1 MNKEFLDSV
10 VLVKDEF
17 GDGKI
22 SANEIKIMIEIGI
35 LFGAALV
42 SSVVTWFI
50 GKYLKRKQQKNKINK
65 ETLDYSESNTRIQER
80 LMYLRIKTGASR
92 VRLCMFHNGGEFYSG
107 IPMSKF
113 SCTHE
118 SSAKGISN
126 ELENLQNYLTTMF
139 SEKISLVRRND
150 PEIHSV
156 RNMGE
161 GKSKFLYKTNEV
173 DFFAILPVYKN
184 NNVVGFLEVE
194 WNEDPIPSLVIDFV
208 SLFTL
213 VRSQIEFE
221 LIRREN

>member
-1 MNKEFLDSV
+1 MEKEISDAV
-10 VLVKDEF
+10 VAVKDEL

-22 SANEIKIMIEIGI
+22 SATELKIMIEIGI

-42 SSVVTWFI
+42 SSVVTWFF
-50 GKYLKRKQQKNKINK
+50 GKYIKKRQQKNKINK

-126 ELENLQNYLTTMF
+126 EQENLQNYLTTMF
-139 SEKISLVRRND
+139 SEKISLVRKND

-156 RNMGE
+156 QHMVDS
-161 GKSKFLYKTNEV
+161 KSKFLYKTNEV

-184 NNVVGFLEVE
+184 DNVIGFLEVE
-194 WNEDPIPSLVIDFV
+194 WNEDPIPSLVIDFT

-213 VRSQIEFE
+213 VRSQVEFE
-221 LIRREN
+221 IIRREN